1 MTDLTVVGAFAFM
14 LLCLLIVAV
23 CAGLVHLA
31 RDWAEDRRRE
41 AEYADAWRQAHREH
55 QARGRYLTDDE
66 RRPE

>member
-1 MTDLTVVGAFAFM
+1 MSANTVLGAFAFM
-14 LLCLLIVAV
+14 CLCLLLVAV

-55 QARGRYLTDDE
+55 QDRGRYLTSDD